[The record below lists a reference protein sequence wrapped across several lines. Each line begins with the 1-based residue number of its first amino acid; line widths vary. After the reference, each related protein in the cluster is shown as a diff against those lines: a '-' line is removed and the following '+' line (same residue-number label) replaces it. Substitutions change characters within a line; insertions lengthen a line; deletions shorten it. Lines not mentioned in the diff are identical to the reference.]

1 MLGDVGQPQLVE
13 VIAEERA
20 TDQIVAD
27 PRTGPATA
35 ASPFAWAE

>member
-1 MLGDVGQPQLVE
+1 MSVNRNSSRSSPK
-13 VIAEERA
+13 ERA

-27 PRTGPATA
+27 RRTGPATA